1 MPHFFNWRKKMNIL
15 KENRVV
21 SNSFIV
27 ATLLS
32 ITLSIAIWAGATG
45 ESLEQTQRLALFVGL
60 WAPTF
65 MGFANYYK
73 EE

>member
-1 MPHFFNWRKKMNIL
+1 MNIL
-15 KENRVV
+15 KENRVI

-32 ITLSIAIWAGATG
+32 IALSIVIWASGG
-45 ESLEQTQRLALFVGL
+45 ENVEQTQRLALFVGL

>member
-1 MPHFFNWRKKMNIL
+1 MNIL
-15 KENRVV
+15 KENRAI

-32 ITLSIAIWAGATG
+32 IALSIAIWAGATG
-45 ESLEQTQRLALFVGL
+45 EGLEQTQRLALFVGL

>member
-1 MPHFFNWRKKMNIL
+1 MNIL

-32 ITLSIAIWAGATG
+32 IVLSIFIWATASGDSA
-45 ESLEQTQRLALFVGL
+45 EEVQRLALFVGL

-65 MGFANYYK
+65 MGFANYFK

>member
-1 MPHFFNWRKKMNIL
+1 MDIL
-15 KENRVV
+15 KESRVI

-45 ESLEQTQRLALFVGL
+45 DSFEQTQRLALFVGL

>member
-1 MPHFFNWRKKMNIL
+1 MKIL
-15 KENRVV
+15 KENRVI

-32 ITLSIAIWAGATG
+32 ISLSIAIWVGAVG
-45 ESLEQTQRLALFVGL
+45 DSAEQTQRLALFVGL